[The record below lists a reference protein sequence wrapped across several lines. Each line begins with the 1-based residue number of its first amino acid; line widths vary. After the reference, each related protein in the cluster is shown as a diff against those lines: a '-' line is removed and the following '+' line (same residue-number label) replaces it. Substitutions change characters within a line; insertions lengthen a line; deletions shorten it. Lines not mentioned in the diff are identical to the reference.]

1 MRALI
6 VVTLGMVFGCSATGP
21 GDSLDPK
28 GTAPGGIPKLEVTER
43 SGTTLSLR
51 WDAIDTASTYAVD
64 YLTGIAQC
72 KDFPTHNTGLV
83 IKGTTTRLT
92 GLTPATRY
100 HVHVHSLPFT
110 TKVTNTVFVM
120 TLAADALN
128 QTVVAAD
135 YERCTT
141 GP

>member
-1 MRALI
+1 M
-6 VVTLGMVFGCSATGP
+6 
-21 GDSLDPK
+21 
-28 GTAPGGIPKLEVTER
+28 PKLEVTER

-72 KDFPTHNTGLV
+72 KDFPMHNTGVV
-83 IKGTTTRLT
+83 IKGTTTQLT
-92 GLTPATRY
+92 GLVPATRY
-100 HVHVHSLPFT
+100 HVHVHPLPFS

-120 TLAADALN
+120 TLAPGAPVQA
-128 QTVVAAD
+128 VAAAD